1 MIYAVDSCEF
11 LARLHDN
18 LSLVLV
24 MIAISQK
31 NSHET
36 ITKTNQPTLKTASML
51 GKSWEN

>member
-1 MIYAVDSCEF
+1 MTYAVDSCEF
-11 LARLHDN
+11 LARVHLR
-18 LSLVLV
+18 LVLV
-24 MIAISQK
+24 MIAVSQK

>member
-1 MIYAVDSCEF
+1 MTYAVDSCEI

-36 ITKTNQPTLKTASML
+36 TKKPTNS
-51 GKSWEN
+51 